1 MSLLYVQGK
10 SFINVDER
18 NGAKVSQHPELNV
31 FLQKENPFEI
41 WDTDFPSFFTKTF
54 HSRRKPPKIV
64 VFLRNFKCR
73 IN

>member
-18 NGAKVSQHPELNV
+18 NGAKVSQHPEMNV
-31 FLQKENPFEI
+31 FYKRKPFEI
-41 WDTDFPSFFTKTF
+41 RDTDFPSFFTKTF

>member
-31 FLQKENPFEI
+31 FYRRKSFEI
-41 WDTDFPSFFTKTF
+41 WDTDFPSFLQKHFI
-54 HSRRKPPKIV
+54 PGGNPKNRG
-64 VFLRNFKCR
+64 FSQKL
-73 IN
+73 